1 MTLKDLEQIQHNV
14 DNNHIRP
21 LVAEAI
27 KCYESGAYRAALVSL
42 WIAVVADLTSKIRG
56 LAETGDGEA
65 KRLVQELDKALTNQT
80 IHKVQEYERTILST
94 AEETLQLLLPRER
107 KELERLNEDRNLCA
121 HPGFLNERD
130 LFVPEA
136 ELVRTH
142 LVAASRAVF
151 SQRPL
156 AGKRLL
162 MILEQEMSSDS
173 WPSDSEY
180 FLSRFFRQARKSV
193 KNNMVKV
200 LIKHSVQPAEDSER
214 TARRALI
221 SALAIA
227 NEAPASFEE
236 GLISVL
242 ENWENSGALGDSQLI
257 RASGGYGATAAF
269 WRSLPQTA
277 KSRLIQLLTNS
288 ETETLVNEGFFICG
302 YFQNEDFHELYDN
315 AVSNLTSEQLDKVLE
330 ESTTPNSFIDAII
343 DHIEDSPTFRLA
355 ESNLQRL
362 HDFGGPLTSEDIA
375 DLHIAIKSNP
385 WSQVRRAGRS
395 EAILCSIFK
404 QSAPNKAT
412 NKEWLKLAQ
421 WLHDE
426 GERDDDTEYLYD
438 ELLELVTNATRDA
451 AILK

>member
-1 MTLKDLEQIQHNV
+1 MTLTDLEQIKHSV
-14 DNNHIRP
+14 DNDHIRP

-27 KCYESGAYRAALVSL
+27 RCYESGAYRAALVSL

-65 KRLVQELDKALTNQT
+65 KKLVQDLDKALANQD
-80 IHKVQEYERTILST
+80 IRKVQDYERNILST
-94 AEETLQLLLPRER
+94 AESTLELLLPREK

-130 LFVPEA
+130 LFVPDA

-162 MILEQEMSSDS
+162 MILEQEMTSDS
-173 WPSDSEY
+173 WPSDGEY

-200 LIKHSVQPAEDSER
+200 LIKHSIQPPKDSER

-227 NEAPASFEE
+227 NEAPVSFEE
-236 GLISVL
+236 GMISIL
-242 ENWENSGALGDSQLI
+242 KSWEESGAMGDRQLI

-269 WRSLPQTA
+269 WRSIPQTA
-277 KSRLIQLLTNS
+277 KSRLLQLVANS
-288 ETETLVNEGFFICG
+288 ETETLVNEGFFTCG
-302 YFQNEDFHELYDN
+302 YFQNEDLDELYDN
-315 AVSNLTSEQLDKVLE
+315 AVSKLTAQQLDKVLE
-330 ESTTPNSFIDAII
+330 ESTTPNSFIVAII
-343 DHIEDSPTFRLA
+343 DHIENSATFRLA

-362 HDFGGPLTSEDIA
+362 HDFGGPLTSEDVV
-375 DLHIAIKSNP
+375 DLYAAIKNNL
-385 WSQVRRAGRS
+385 WSQVRLAERS

-404 QSAPNKAT
+404 KSVQNAET

-421 WLHDE
+421 WLHNE
-426 GERDDDTEYLYD
+426 GKKNDDTEYLYD
-438 ELLELVTNATRDA
+438 EFLEMVTKATHNTT
-451 AILK
+451 ISN

>member
-14 DNNHIRP
+14 DNEHIRP
-21 LVAEAI
+21 LVIEVI

-65 KRLVQELDKALTNQT
+65 KTLVQNLDKALENQAV
-80 IHKVQEYERTILST
+80 HKIQEYERDILST
-94 AEETLQLLLPRER
+94 AEGTLQLLLPREK

-130 LFVPEA
+130 LFVPDA

-162 MILEQEMSSDS
+162 MILEQEMTSDS
-173 WPSDSEY
+173 WPSDDEY

-193 KNNMVKV
+193 RNNMVKV
-200 LIKHSVQPAEDSER
+200 LIKHSLQPPKDSER
-214 TARRALI
+214 TARRALM
-221 SALAIA
+221 SARAIA
-227 NEAPASFEE
+227 NEAPGTFEE
-236 GLISVL
+236 GLLSVL
-242 ENWENSGALGDSQLI
+242 ENWEKSGALGDRQLI

-269 WRSLPQTA
+269 WRSIPQTA
-277 KSRLIQLLTNS
+277 KLRLLQLVANS
-288 ETETLVNEGFFICG
+288 ETETLVNEGFFMCG
-302 YFQNEDFHELYDN
+302 YFQNEDFRELYDN
-315 AVSNLTSEQLDKVLE
+315 AVSKLTSEQLDKVLE
-330 ESTTPNSFIDAII
+330 ESTTPNSFTVAII

-362 HDFGGPLTSEDIA
+362 RDFGGPLTAEDIA
-375 DLHIAIKSNP
+375 DLYEAIKNNP

-404 QSAPNKAT
+404 HSTRNTAT
-412 NKEWLKLAQ
+412 NREWLKLAQ

-426 GERDDDTEYLYD
+426 GIRNDETEYLYD
-438 ELLELVTNATRDA
+438 ELLEMVTKETRNT
-451 AILK
+451 AIVN